1 MSCYQIR
8 TDLILDL
15 IKNYENID
23 GVIEKTYVEDDV
35 YVSNIE
41 VLDEACK
48 IIDKKAGYYTT
59 IYFDD
64 VSDSSNRENVKK
76 IFSRE
81 LKKILDLENIKDDDS
96 CLVIGLGN
104 EKVTPDSLGPKT
116 IDNIIVTK
124 HIYDLTKSLE
134 DGYRIT
140 SKLAPG
146 VMGDNG
152 IETSVIISS
161 LIQSVKPDFI
171 IVVDA
176 LASDYIGRVAKT
188 IQISTTGI
196 CPGSGIGNKRQEIS
210 KEIFN
215 IPVISIGVP
224 MVVDAVTI
232 VFDTFNFMTKH
243 FSYNINNKD
252 DVKNKLIPSYR
263 RNYLKDNNIPLSKEE
278 TTYFLGAFGNL
289 SDFEKKA
296 LIYDVLTPI
305 GYNFMVT
312 LKEVDFNI
320 LQLSEVLSYG
330 INNSLHKLKNK

>member
-15 IKNYENID
+15 IKTHGDLE
-23 GVIEKTYVEDDV
+23 GVIEKTYTEDNV
-35 YVSNIE
+35 FVSNIE
-41 VLDEACK
+41 VLEEASSV
-48 IIDKKAGYYTT
+48 IDKKPGYYTT

-64 VSDSSNRENVKK
+64 ISDSSNRSKVEK
-76 IFSRE
+76 IFLTE
-81 LKKILDLENIKDDDS
+81 LKKIFVLENIKDNDS

-124 HIYDLTKSLE
+124 HIYDLTKTLE

-152 IETSVIISS
+152 IETSVIVSS

-171 IVVDA
+171 IVIDA

-232 VFDTFNFMTKH
+232 VFDTINFMTKH
-243 FSYNINNKD
+243 FSYNMKNRD
-252 DVKNKLIPSYR
+252 DVKNKLIPSYK
-263 RNYLKDNNIPLSKEE
+263 RNYLKDGDIPLSKKE

-312 LKEVDFNI
+312 LKEVDFDI
-320 LQLSEVLSYG
+320 LQLSKVLSYG
-330 INNSLHKLKNK
+330 INNALHKLKDK